1 MAKRIFSLLALLGL
15 LAGAATPAYADLT
28 CGSDS
33 PVFNNTAMD
42 FSKIPNQI
50 NTSVPINTVIYSKE
64 TVATIWCGKKMTGS
78 NPFTEEEIFINR
90 ITTTNI
96 LGSDSGLTVFVTING
111 NRGTT
116 GKAFGTGVLTNKPWT
131 NGLDTEYLDRVTVN
145 VTVELVKTGE
155 NKSLQPKSNN
165 IQLFSV
171 GTQGAGD
178 VQYYLRNNSYLKFTT
193 QTCDIYGDGNFRAE
207 LSPLS
212 VSSILAPGPIDSPS
226 KDFEVLI
233 NCNSELWNS
242 QDILMKITGEN
253 ISGMENLG
261 LYKWKNVSTG
271 DEVPDMALQLLQ
283 GADGNYLPVVPGQ
296 NFVIGNFEKSL
307 TVVRVPLRAKYYAT
321 GVSQLTP
328 AEVRSVLVYNIDYQ

>member
-15 LAGAATPAYADLT
+15 FAGAAAPAYAELT

-33 PVFNNTAMD
+33 PVFSNAAMD

-64 TVATIWCGKKMTGS
+64 TVATIWCGKKLTGS

-96 LGSDSGLTVFVTING
+96 LGSNSGLTVYVTING

-116 GKAFGTGVLTNKPWT
+116 GKNFGTGVVTNKPWT
-131 NGLDTEYLDRVTVN
+131 NGLDTDYLDRVTVN

-155 NKSLQPKSNN
+155 NLSLNPKSNN
-165 IQLFSV
+165 IQLFTV

-178 VQYYLRNNSYLKFTT
+178 TQYYLRNNNYLNFTI
-193 QTCDIYGDGNFRAE
+193 QTCDIYGDGNFSAE
-207 LSPLS
+207 LNPLS
-212 VSSILAPGPIDSPS
+212 VNSIHAPGAIDSPTR
-226 KDFEVLI
+226 DFDVLI
-233 NCNSELWNS
+233 NCNSDLWSTQN
-242 QDILMKITGEN
+242 ILMKITGES

-271 DEVPDMALQLLQ
+271 EEVPDMALQLLQ
-283 GADGNYLPVVPGQ
+283 GASGSYEPVVPGQ
-296 NFVIGNFEKSL
+296 NFVVGNFEEGL
-307 TVVRVPLRAKYYAT
+307 TVVRIPLRAKYYAT